1 MAPSGGRCL
10 CFRQISQWP
19 FWDASPPILR
29 NGIAQVFD
37 NPTFGGSSLK
47 TKFKNTFMY
56 SSSSVGYFC
65 PQFGTESKAK
75 HISKDFYPVCLH
87 SHPVMQILYTTKPML
102 SKKRH
107 YISNTYLREWTFSS
121 STITHPYF
129 YYYSYPSMT
138 LAWKFSIFL
147 SGPSPIIGYAC
158 QWLTHSLT
166 PWRLVDLMAVNDA
179 NCLLIL

>member
-10 CFRQISQWP
+10 CFTQISQWP

-29 NGIAQVFD
+29 NSIAQVFE

-138 LAWKFSIFL
+138 LAWKFSIFFYRTWVRSL
-147 SGPSPIIGYAC
+147 AMLVSD
-158 QWLTHSLT
+158 WLTN
-166 PWRLVDLMAVNDA
+166 W
-179 NCLLIL
+179 LLFSKLDWCDPGL